1 MASIRNRLRSS
12 SFESTKKEESDGDEK
27 GVQQGDNTSSNK
39 ENGDDPS
46 TLGDFR
52 RYSSRKRKHT
62 NHFLVE
68 TFQGRSYSYVF
79 LQIAH
84 SYSHLFNKI
93 SKFIISVVTLYI

>member
-12 SFESTKKEESDGDEK
+12 SFESTKKDASESEGDEK
-27 GVQQGDNTSSNK
+27 QGQNTSNK
-39 ENGDDPS
+39 ENGDDGPS

-79 LQIAH
+79 LQISSI
-84 SYSHLFNKI
+84 SYSHLFQ
-93 SKFIISVVTLYI
+93 

>member
-27 GVQQGDNTSSNK
+27 QGQNTSNK
-39 ENGDDPS
+39 ENGDDGPS

-79 LQIAH
+79 FDPH
-84 SYSHLFNKI
+84 SYTHI
-93 SKFIISVVTLYI
+93 SCRHSYYIYA